1 MTRRDKTSRKEKE
14 THGLRVALQPLQAL
28 LQRSVHGAGHPPP
41 AAPHPDRGPGVV
53 DHGEDQ
59 AEKEKSKEMEGKNI
73 KDKDSEKA
81 EETYLTAKRMPV
93 SRIQRSARDTR
104 ADSPWRQPSPHPPTS

>member
-1 MTRRDKTSRKEKE
+1 
-14 THGLRVALQPLQAL
+14 
-28 LQRSVHGAGHPPP
+28 
-41 AAPHPDRGPGVV
+41 
-53 DHGEDQ
+53 
-59 AEKEKSKEMEGKNI
+59 MEGKNI

-104 ADSPWRQPSPHPPTS
+104 ADSPTS

>member
-1 MTRRDKTSRKEKE
+1 M
-14 THGLRVALQPLQAL
+14 
-28 LQRSVHGAGHPPP
+28 
-41 AAPHPDRGPGVV
+41 
-53 DHGEDQ
+53 
-59 AEKEKSKEMEGKNI
+59 

-81 EETYLTAKRMPV
+81 EETYLTAKKMPV

>member
-1 MTRRDKTSRKEKE
+1 MTSKDKTSRKEKE

-28 LQRSVHGAGHPPP
+28 LHRSVHGAGHPPP

-59 AEKEKSKEMEGKNI
+59 AEKETSKETEGKSLEN
-73 KDKDSEKA
+73 KDSEKA
-81 EETYLTAKRMPV
+81 EETYLTEKRMPV

-104 ADSPWRQPSPHPPTS
+104 ADSP

>member
-1 MTRRDKTSRKEKE
+1 MRKGTEEVTSRDKTSMKEKE

-28 LQRSVHGAGHPPP
+28 LHRSVHGAGHPPP

-53 DHGEDQ
+53 DHGEDH
-59 AEKEKSKEMEGKNI
+59 AEKEKSKESKETEGKNM

-81 EETYLTAKRMPV
+81 EETYLTEKRMPV

-104 ADSPWRQPSPHPPTS
+104 ADSP